1 MVIRYYYSQKINIK
15 EIESNNDLVFIN
27 FEAKQ
32 TYNYYNHQIIYK
44 KLLKSFF
51 NNYFNGYQ
59 KLKNFV
65 KRYFIKKWLNMLKLF
80 SIKEK
85 KQNI

>member
-32 TYNYYNHQIIYK
+32 TYNYYNH
-44 KLLKSFF
+44 
-51 NNYFNGYQ
+51 
-59 KLKNFV
+59 
-65 KRYFIKKWLNMLKLF
+65 
-80 SIKEK
+80 
-85 KQNI
+85 